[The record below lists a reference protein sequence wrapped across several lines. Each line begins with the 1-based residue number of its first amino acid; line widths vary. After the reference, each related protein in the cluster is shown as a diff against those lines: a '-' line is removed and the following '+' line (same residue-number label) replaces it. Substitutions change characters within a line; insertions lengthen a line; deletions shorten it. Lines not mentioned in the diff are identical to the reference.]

1 MAKTSININGLAA
14 QLNLS
19 KGTVSRI
26 LNDESAPF
34 AAETRKR
41 VLAMAAEMGYQPNPI
56 ARALATG
63 RTGLVALWLPDLCSS
78 YYAEV
83 AQFCEAEI
91 ERHSY
96 GLAINLLGKGSR
108 QGQPP
113 GLSHAS
119 VGSVDGIIAHGVS
132 EESLRDVPLIES
144 GKKPVVVTGM
154 AENPQFLDFVRVDIS
169 AASRQAVQHL
179 LEAGRTRVAFL
190 ASDIPQRMGGTRYKA
205 YVSVL
210 AEAGLPTELIE
221 AGGETRAA
229 AREALRDYIAGHGC
243 PEAIFCYNDDTAIAA
258 YRALSDLGIRVPDDA
273 ALFGCDGIEDT
284 EYLPTPIS
292 TISQPYGEIC
302 RLAWQFLRQRMQ
314 EPDLPQQ
321 GTVLQPT
328 LLLRESSGAKRQEKE
343 L

>member
-63 RTGLVALWLPDLCSS
+63 RTGLVALWVPDLCSS

-83 AQFCEAEI
+83 AQFFESEV
-91 ERHSY
+91 ERNSY
-96 GLAINLLGKGSR
+96 GLAIHLLGKGGP
-108 QGQPP
+108 QGRFAS
-113 GLSHAS
+113 LSQGS
-119 VGSVDGIIAHGVS
+119 IGSVDGIVTHGVS
-132 EESLRDVPLIES
+132 EEALRSVPLIES
-144 GKKPVVVTGM
+144 RKKPVVVTGT
-154 AENPQFLDFVRVDIS
+154 AEDPQFLDFVRVDIS
-169 AASRQAVQHL
+169 AASRQAVRHL
-179 LEAGRTRVAFL
+179 LESGRTRVAFL
-190 ASDIPQRMGGTRYKA
+190 ASDIPHRVGGTRYTA

-210 AEAGLPTELIE
+210 GEAGLPTEFIE
-221 AGGETRAA
+221 TGGETRAA
-229 AREALRDYIAGHGC
+229 VRQSLRDYIARQGC
-243 PEAIFCYNDDTAIAA
+243 PQAIFCHNDDTAIAA
-258 YRALSDLGIRVPDDA
+258 YRALCDLGIRVPEDA

-328 LLLRESSGAKRQEKE
+328 LILRASSGG
-343 L
+343 